1 MLRKN
6 KKQEVYALI
15 IKDIYPAKAQFKNG
29 EIIRIIVELAGEPES
44 DILRCNV
51 FKLHN
56 QISTLEMFLS
66 EKEDK
71 VTFEIEIDNDG
82 KLISGYGVEVELS
95 RLGEVIQTFS
105 TAFDILTS
113 WKYAPRYGFLSD
125 FSKEDLEDKDDV
137 KEMNKLHLNVVQ
149 YYDWMYRHHDLIPK
163 SDIFIDPLQREL
175 SLTTVKDKI
184 DLAHKYGMEAIAYG
198 AVYASA
204 PEYFKNNKNLGIYK
218 NNGDIYGFGDF
229 LYMMDISR
237 ENKWHDHIINEF
249 YKVVK
254 LGFDGI
260 HMDQYG
266 FPKEAISSINGKRA
280 IRNLREDF
288 PNLIND
294 TKSYIEEKGEK
305 VSLIFNA
312 VNNWPVETVA
322 TSEQDAVY
330 IEVWPPNDTYQDL
343 YYLITNAKKY
353 APEKQVI
360 LAAYMKPFL
369 EELNIPLEQAE
380 NATLLT
386 MATIF
391 ASGGFHLLL
400 GENKGVLDDPYY
412 PKYRTIVNEE
422 FNKELKNYYDF
433 IVKYE
438 ELLFDLDLID
448 TSMVNTGGING
459 EYVIKGV
466 EASPKAEPDK
476 VWSLIKEKPSFK
488 VINLVNFKGIEDIS
502 WNEPKEKLPSK
513 VENIEISVLTCNDV
527 KAVYLASPDLDYG
540 KAIKLDFNYVE
551 GDQGN
556 KIRFV
561 VPKLEI
567 WDLIYIAY

>member
-1 MLRKN
+1 M
-6 KKQEVYALI
+6 I
-15 IKDIYPAKAQFKNG
+15 IKDIYPAKAQFKVG
-29 EIIRIIVELAGEPES
+29 EKISINVELEGKFES
-44 DILRCNV
+44 EILKCKVYR
-51 FKLHN
+51 LHEEVRILE
-56 QISTLEMFLS
+56 ISLS
-66 EKEDK
+66 SKQEN
-71 VTFEIEIDNDG
+71 VTFEFDVDNQE
-82 KLISGYGVEVELS
+82 KLISGYGVEVELYHEGQV
-95 RLGEVIQTFS
+95 LQKLS
-105 TAFDILTS
+105 TAFDILPS
-113 WKYAPRYGFLSD
+113 WKYAPRYGFLAD
-125 FSKEDLEDKDDV
+125 FSKTDLDDKEDL
-137 KEMNKLHLNVVQ
+137 KEMNKFHLNIVQ

-175 SLTTVKDKI
+175 SLSTVKDKI
-184 DLAHKYGMEAIAYG
+184 DLSHKYGMEAIAYG

-204 PEYFKNNKNLGIYK
+204 PEYYKKNKDLGIYK

-249 YKVVK
+249 HKVIK

-266 FPKEAISSINGKRA
+266 FPKEAISSANGKRA
-280 IRNLREDF
+280 VRNLREDF

-294 TKSYIEEKGEK
+294 TRNYIEESGEK

-322 TSEQDAVY
+322 KSEEDAVY

-343 YYLITNAKKY
+343 YNLITNAKKY

-369 EELNIPLEQAE
+369 EELNIPVEQAE

-400 GENKGVLDDPYY
+400 GENRGILDDPYY
-412 PKYRTIVNEE
+412 PKYRTIENEE
-422 FNKELKNYYDF
+422 FNKKLRNYYDF
-433 IVKYE
+433 MVKYE
-438 ELLFDLDLID
+438 ELLFDFDLID
-448 TSMVNTGGING
+448 TSMINTGGINT
-459 EYVIKGV
+459 EYVVRGV
-466 EASPKAEPDK
+466 QASPKAEADK
-476 VWSLIKEKPSFK
+476 VWSLIKEKAQFK
-488 VINLVNFKGIEDIS
+488 VINLVNFKEIQDMN
-502 WNEPKEKLPSK
+502 WNEPKVKLPSK
-513 VENIEISVLTCNDV
+513 VENIEMSVLTCNDV
-527 KAVYLASPDLDYG
+527 KGIYLASPDFEDG
-540 KAIKLDFNYVE
+540 KAVRLNFNYAE

-556 KIRFV
+556 EIRFV

-567 WDLIYIAY
+567 WDLIYIVY